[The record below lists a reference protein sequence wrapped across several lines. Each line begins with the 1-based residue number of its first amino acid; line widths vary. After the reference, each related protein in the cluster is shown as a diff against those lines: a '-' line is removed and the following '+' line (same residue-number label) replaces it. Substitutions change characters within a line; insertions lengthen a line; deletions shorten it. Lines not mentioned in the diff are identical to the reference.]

1 MRGTLAA
8 AIESAKSVQS
18 ERVLEIVYR
27 PQALF
32 RVRAVS
38 RCSSSMSGEVEK
50 AHNNNLLLYQC
61 LSRSYGVC
69 YQC

>member
-1 MRGTLAA
+1 MPYEFYVNDVEVRGTLGA
-8 AIESAKSVQS
+8 AIEAAKDIQS

-38 RCSSSMSGEVEK
+38 RCSSSMSGMMWVE
-50 AHNNNLLLYQC
+50 
-61 LSRSYGVC
+61 
-69 YQC
+69 

>member
-1 MRGTLAA
+1 MKHHALDSRSIQEEEVPYEFYINDVEVRGTLAA
-8 AIESAKSVQS
+8 AIEAAKSVQS

-38 RCSSSMSGEVEK
+38 RCSSSMSG
-50 AHNNNLLLYQC
+50 
-61 LSRSYGVC
+61 
-69 YQC
+69 